1 MLSRIAADL
10 VLAVHLGFIVFVI
23 LGGLL
28 LLRFPKIMYLH
39 IPAAVWGA
47 VVEISGRICPLTT
60 WENDLRQSA
69 GESGYAESFV
79 EHYLVPIIYPAGLT
93 RNVQLTLA
101 GIVVFANIVIYG
113 WLLYRCNKSRARE
126 SSALKGCLRTKV
138 REPACFSVRRPA

>member
-10 VLAVHLGFIVFVI
+10 VLVVHLGFIVFVI

-93 RNVQLTLA
+93 RDVQLTLA

-113 WLLYRCNKSRARE
+113 WLLYRWNRSRARE
-126 SSALKGCLRTKV
+126 SSA
-138 REPACFSVRRPA
+138 

>member
-47 VVEISGRICPLTT
+47 FVEISGRICPLTT

-93 RNVQLTLA
+93 RDVQLTLA
-101 GIVVFANIVIYG
+101 GIVVFANLVIYG
-113 WLLYRCNKSRARE
+113 WLLYRWNRSRARE
-126 SSALKGCLRTKV
+126 SSA
-138 REPACFSVRRPA
+138 

>member
-93 RNVQLTLA
+93 RDVQLTLA

-113 WLLYRCNKSRARE
+113 WLLYRWNRSRARE
-126 SSALKGCLRTKV
+126 SSA
-138 REPACFSVRRPA
+138 

>member
-10 VLAVHLGFIVFVI
+10 VLVVHLGFIVFVI

-47 VVEISGRICPLTT
+47 FVEISGRICPLTT

-93 RNVQLTLA
+93 RDVQLTLA

-113 WLLYRCNKSRARE
+113 WLLYRWNRSRARE
-126 SSALKGCLRTKV
+126 SSA
-138 REPACFSVRRPA
+138 

>member
-93 RNVQLTLA
+93 RGVQLTLA

-113 WLLYRCNKSRARE
+113 WLLYRWNKSRARE
-126 SSALKGCLRTKV
+126 SSA
-138 REPACFSVRRPA
+138 

>member
-47 VVEISGRICPLTT
+47 FIEISGRICPLTT
-60 WENDLRQSA
+60 WENNLRQSA

-93 RNVQLTLA
+93 RDVQLTLA

-113 WLLYRCNKSRARE
+113 WLLYRWNKSRARE
-126 SSALKGCLRTKV
+126 SSA
-138 REPACFSVRRPA
+138 

>member
-47 VVEISGRICPLTT
+47 FVEISGRICPLTT

-93 RNVQLTLA
+93 RDVQLTLA

-113 WLLYRCNKSRARE
+113 WLLYRWNKSRARE
-126 SSALKGCLRTKV
+126 SSA
-138 REPACFSVRRPA
+138 

>member
-47 VVEISGRICPLTT
+47 FIEISGRICPLTT
-60 WENDLRQSA
+60 WENNLRQSA

-93 RNVQLTLA
+93 RGVQLTLA

-113 WLLYRCNKSRARE
+113 WLLYRWNKTRALE
-126 SSALKGCLRTKV
+126 SSA
-138 REPACFSVRRPA
+138 

>member
-47 VVEISGRICPLTT
+47 FVEISGRICPLTT

-93 RNVQLTLA
+93 RDVQLTLA

-113 WLLYRCNKSRARE
+113 WLLYRWNRSRARE
-126 SSALKGCLRTKV
+126 SSA
-138 REPACFSVRRPA
+138 

>member
-28 LLRFPKIMYLH
+28 LLRFPKTMYLH

-47 VVEISGRICPLTT
+47 FVEISGRICPLTT

-93 RNVQLTLA
+93 RDVQLTLA
-101 GIVVFANIVIYG
+101 GIVVFANLVIYG
-113 WLLYRCNKSRARE
+113 WLLYRWNRSRARE
-126 SSALKGCLRTKV
+126 SSA
-138 REPACFSVRRPA
+138 

>member
-1 MLSRIAADL
+1 M

-28 LLRFPKIMYLH
+28 VLRFPKIMYLH
-39 IPAAVWGA
+39 IPAAIWGA
-47 VVEISGRICPLTT
+47 FVEISGRICPLTT
-60 WENDLRQSA
+60 WENDLWQSA

-101 GIVVFANIVIYG
+101 GIVVLANIVIYG
-113 WLLYRCNKSRARE
+113 WLLYRWNKSRALE
-126 SSALKGCLRTKV
+126 SSA
-138 REPACFSVRRPA
+138 

>member
-39 IPAAVWGA
+39 VPAAVWGA
-47 VVEISGRICPLTT
+47 FVEISGRICPLTT
-60 WENDLRQSA
+60 WENDLRQRA

-93 RNVQLTLA
+93 RDVQLTLA
-101 GIVVFANIVIYG
+101 GIVVFANIVIYA
-113 WLLYRCNKSRARE
+113 WLLYRWNKSRALE
-126 SSALKGCLRTKV
+126 PSA
-138 REPACFSVRRPA
+138 

>member
-47 VVEISGRICPLTT
+47 FVEISGRICPLTT
-60 WENDLRQSA
+60 WENDLRQRA

-93 RNVQLTLA
+93 RDVQLTLA
-101 GIVVFANIVIYG
+101 GIVVFANIVIYA
-113 WLLYRCNKSRARE
+113 WLLYRWNKSRALE
-126 SSALKGCLRTKV
+126 SS
-138 REPACFSVRRPA
+138 P

>member
-1 MLSRIAADL
+1 MFSRIAADL

-28 LLRFPKIMYLH
+28 VLRFPKIMYLH
-39 IPAAVWGA
+39 IPAAIWGA
-47 VVEISGRICPLTT
+47 FVEISGRICPLTT

-93 RNVQLTLA
+93 RDIQLALA
-101 GIVVFANIVIYG
+101 GIVVIANIVIYG
-113 WLLYRCNKSRARE
+113 CLLYRWTRSRAVE
-126 SSALKGCLRTKV
+126 SST
-138 REPACFSVRRPA
+138 